1 MRKHSHS
8 RTHKECKAKLSLSL
22 SGHTKWRAH
31 THTSSHTRSGG
42 LTLTLF
48 HVVTLSHTDW
58 KAHTITPSQTWK
70 WEHSLSYPHPH
81 SLRYFADHFLHEGKD
96 KGVPLFTFSMK
107 GYFLDEGV
115 DDGGSAL
122 HILKKRNGKGS
133 TLHFFYEGKEKAT
146 EFHSLS
152 LLMSFLIRLA

>member
-1 MRKHSHS
+1 M
-8 RTHKECKAKLSLSL
+8 KEK
-22 SGHTKWRAH
+22 TK
-31 THTSSHTRSGG
+31 G
-42 LTLTLF
+42 F
-48 HVVTLSHTDW
+48 
-58 KAHTITPSQTWK
+58 
-70 WEHSLSYPHPH
+70 
-81 SLRYFADHFLHEGKD
+81 
-96 KGVPLFTFSMK
+96 VPLFTFSMK

-152 LLMSFLIRLA
+152 LLMSFLIRHA